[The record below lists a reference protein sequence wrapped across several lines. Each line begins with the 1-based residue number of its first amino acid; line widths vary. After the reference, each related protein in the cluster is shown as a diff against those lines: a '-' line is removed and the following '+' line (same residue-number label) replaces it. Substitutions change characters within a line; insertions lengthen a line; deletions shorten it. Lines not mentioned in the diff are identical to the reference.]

1 MKKLFILSILLILLL
16 VTLVNIIGT
25 RKIQKT
31 INRLKE
37 QKISCITV
45 IHNNTKIILTDEN
58 IIYEIVNNI
67 DNILTVKQDD
77 LNQSFMRG
85 DTQDVIEFI
94 IITQKKENIK
104 ITFAYSYSKEL
115 CRISIST
122 ESSAKCIY
130 KVINLSEETYM
141 CLVEMINEKNKF

>member
-37 QKISCITV
+37 QKISCVTV

-94 IITQKKENIK
+94 ITTKKKENIE
-104 ITFAYSYSKEL
+104 ISFAYSYSKEL
-115 CRISIST
+115 CRISISI
-122 ESSAKCIY
+122 SSAKCIY

-141 CLVEMINEKNKF
+141 CLVKMVNEKNKF